1 MKKYIVLLLLVTSTG
16 FAQNLNDY
24 KYALVPAKFNF
35 LSDVNMYNL
44 NELSKMYLQKNGFET
59 YLDNETAPDD
69 FVNTNCNKIFV
80 DIIPNNNLFTTKVK
94 VVLKDCKGTIL
105 FTSQEGTSREKEYK
119 IAYNQAL
126 RMAFD
131 NFSILKTHKFQSTQ
145 KNLGMIGELN
155 EVKVTTDL
163 KEALDNR
170 TIVNT
175 TTTSSALYVKP
186 ILNGFQLINSEPKV
200 IYKIYK
206 TSTKDFY
213 IATKGTINGVFFS
226 KNKEWFFE
234 YYQNEKLISEK
245 VEVKF

>member
-24 KYALVPAKFNF
+24 KYAHVPSKFNF
-35 LSDVNMYNL
+35 LIDVNMYNL
-44 NELSKMYLQKNGFET
+44 NELSKMYLQKYGFET
-59 YLDNETAPDD
+59 YLDNETTPDD

-131 NFSILKTHKFQSTQ
+131 NFSVLKTHKFQSPK
-145 KNLGMIGELN
+145 KNLGMIGEPN
-155 EVKVTTDL
+155 EVKVTTEL
-163 KEALDNR
+163 KEALDNG

-175 TTTSSALYVKP
+175 TTTSSSLYVQP

-234 YYQNEKLISEK
+234 YYQNEKLISDI